1 MDNGQRELRQIV
13 AAIEGYCDA
22 AWRSHG
28 VTRYIGV
35 GIVFFAVLLVV
46 PDWKWAAAA
55 GVLSAIAVAV
65 DVAVDR
71 WMARRL
77 ISRKGLETADGANR
91 VRRNL
96 IGFVVW
102 IVLCYAA
109 PNVVLAFA
117 PAPGPAIGLMFSL
130 TGLILMASQHVMT
143 RRMFWFTAP
152 PMATAAILHAAML
165 SDGWTSLVFAV
176 LAVTS
181 VANAAKTAGAGA
193 NTFLELIDARL
204 DAEDVAA
211 SLDRR
216 VEERTAELH
225 EAKAAAEA
233 ASETKSRFIANVSHE
248 QRTPLNAIIGYSEI
262 IEEDLA
268 YGDARSC
275 PDDIRRVQ
283 SAARHLLGLISDILD
298 IAKVE
303 ADTIALKPD
312 RIDTRSLA
320 REVFDAVA
328 PLAQKNRVR
337 CVVDVQSD
345 AEHLVADPLRVR
357 QCLLNLMSNAAKFTA
372 DGDIV
377 LGVCAVDWHGGAG
390 IAFAVRDTG
399 EGIDAAL
406 LGKLFTP
413 FVQGDD
419 STTRRTGGAGLGL
432 SITRRLARLM
442 GGDVTVASVPGRGS
456 TFTLVLPRAPAE
468 RDARLVAA

>member
-1 MDNGQRELRQIV
+1 M
-13 AAIEGYCDA
+13 
-22 AWRSHG
+22 
-28 VTRYIGV
+28 
-35 GIVFFAVLLVV
+35 
-46 PDWKWAAAA
+46 
-55 GVLSAIAVAV
+55 AV
-65 DVAVDR
+65 DVAADR

-77 ISRKGLETADGANR
+77 ISRQGLETAEGANR
-91 VRRNL
+91 VRRRL
-96 IGFVVW
+96 IGFVVA
-102 IVLCYAA
+102 IIFCYAA

-152 PMATAAILHAAML
+152 PMATAAILNAAML

-216 VEERTAELH
+216 VEERTAELN

-248 QRTPLNAIIGYSEI
+248 LRTPLNAIIGYSEI

-298 IAKVE
+298 IAKV
-303 ADTIALKPD
+303 D
-312 RIDTRSLA
+312 IDWAGKSRRGRTAVIIDLA
-320 REVFDAVA
+320 
-328 PLAQKNRVR
+328 
-337 CVVDVQSD
+337 
-345 AEHLVADPLRVR
+345 
-357 QCLLNLMSNAAKFTA
+357 
-372 DGDIV
+372 G
-377 LGVCAVDWHGGAG
+377 
-390 IAFAVRDTG
+390 
-399 EGIDAAL
+399 
-406 LGKLFTP
+406 
-413 FVQGDD
+413 
-419 STTRRTGGAGLGL
+419 
-432 SITRRLARLM
+432 
-442 GGDVTVASVPGRGS
+442 
-456 TFTLVLPRAPAE
+456 
-468 RDARLVAA
+468 